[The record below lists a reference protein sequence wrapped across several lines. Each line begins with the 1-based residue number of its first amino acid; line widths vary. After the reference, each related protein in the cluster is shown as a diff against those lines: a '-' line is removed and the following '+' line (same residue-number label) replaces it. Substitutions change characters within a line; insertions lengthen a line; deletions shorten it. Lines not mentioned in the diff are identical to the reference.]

1 MLATNSCAMTRN
13 AGSPYDLPRTF
24 VFGQCVIERYFFIH
38 KARFLA
44 ASPRRP
50 DVLGKLDQFFDDLAT
65 PVHSPH
71 LSFTSIFPKFSPL
84 NNLRKAVGA
93 FSMPCS
99 MVSFHVIL
107 PSCIQPD
114 ISLWNSGM

>member
-38 KARFLA
+38 NARFLA

-50 DVLGKLDQFFDDLAT
+50 DVLGKGWISSSMALSRRNLTFVSAHQELGDSRPFA
-65 PVHSPH
+65 SP
-71 LSFTSIFPKFSPL
+71 
-84 NNLRKAVGA
+84 
-93 FSMPCS
+93 
-99 MVSFHVIL
+99 
-107 PSCIQPD
+107 
-114 ISLWNSGM
+114 